1 MKPMDSL
8 RQQAN
13 QQFAQ
18 NQGQQQAQLQ
28 SQLGGAPSQMG
39 DISKVSQQVAGEQA
53 RQTGQAAVQ
62 AQAGA
67 QAQGNMRNQIAL
79 QQRSREIQDRVA
91 DISIQRTKKQQEL
104 ETRFAKLGEEKKS
117 QLFDEQM
124 KIRRDANGRAVLTER
139 QLLDYAITSAQNEQ
153 SYLNWASDVKIA
165 SDREIQLWE
174 TSYKKLEV
182 AATQAFKTAESQ
194 KDREHAKNLQD
205 MARKAQEEQRKAE
218 ARARN
223 RMAKYQA
230 AGTIVGV
237 AAAAAV
243 LMIPGVGIAAAPG
256 IIAAGA
262 TLGQAGGTTAAAQ

>member
-1 MKPMDSL
+1 
-8 RQQAN
+8 
-13 QQFAQ
+13 
-18 NQGQQQAQLQ
+18 
-28 SQLGGAPSQMG
+28 
-39 DISKVSQQVAGEQA
+39 
-53 RQTGQAAVQ
+53 
-62 AQAGA
+62 
-67 QAQGNMRNQIAL
+67 
-79 QQRSREIQDRVA
+79 
-91 DISIQRTKKQQEL
+91 
-104 ETRFAKLGEEKKS
+104 
-117 QLFDEQM
+117 
-124 KIRRDANGRAVLTER
+124 LTER

-243 LMIPGVGIAAAPG
+243 VAFVPGVGAAAAPG

-262 TLGQAGGTTAAAQ
+262 SLGQAGGTTAAAQ